1 MIEQII
7 LPNGEHPQRDDA
19 DFHFRIDAFRDGTA
33 DLLATNHGGGW
44 VEEGPAEDLIRSVR
58 RLAWELSDAGRRV
71 VITYFLQHGA
81 ALPRSN
87 HLTRVK

>member
-7 LPNGEHPQRDDA
+7 LPDGEHPERNDA
-19 DFHFRIDAFRDGTA
+19 DFHFRIVAFRDGTA

-71 VITYFLQHGA
+71 VINYFLQDGA
-81 ALPRSN
+81 TLHRRN
-87 HLTRVK
+87 HLRRVK